1 MVNKKS
7 YSVIIV
13 LMAMLKQLA
22 RKRSLKILQ
31 VLTLGSAT
39 YSQNTY

>member
-1 MVNKKS
+1 MV
-7 YSVIIV
+7 V
-13 LMAMLKQLA
+13 MAMLKQLA
-22 RKRSLKILQ
+22 RKRSFNILQ